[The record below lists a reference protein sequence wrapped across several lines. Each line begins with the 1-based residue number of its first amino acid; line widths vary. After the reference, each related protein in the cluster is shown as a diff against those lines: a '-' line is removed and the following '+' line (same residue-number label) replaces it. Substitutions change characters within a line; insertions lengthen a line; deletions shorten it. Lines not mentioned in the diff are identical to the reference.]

1 MKRKSK
7 SAAIAAITTALTASL
22 APVPAKSTILP
33 TTVIESA
40 THARVVSML
49 TFEHH
54 DGQVFLP
61 LEEAIEYINGLNDNM
76 RAALNAV
83 IEERQN
89 RGKGALFTDKAAK
102 IIKICEESIKQH
114 TRVKEAVKIVMDP
127 DNLAK
132 MYPDSLEQ
140 RIAYRNK
147 LVRFGRAIAQGE
159 FIARDAINTIKRS
172 TAPDKT
178 TSLGNT
184 LSDGNVKA
192 MIIAEHKNMGLPA
205 PEFS

>member
-1 MKRKSK
+1 MKQKSK
-7 SAAIAAITTALTASL
+7 SAAIAAIAAIATALTASL

-33 TTVIESA
+33 TTVIESG

-89 RGKGALFTDKAAK
+89 RGKGALFTDKTAK
-102 IIKICEESIKQH
+102 IIKICEESLKQH

-132 MYPDSLEQ
+132 CI
-140 RIAYRNK
+140 RIAWSK
-147 LVRFGRAIAQGE
+147 ESPI
-159 FIARDAINTIKRS
+159 AINWFVLVGQLRRGSLSLAMPSTPSNEALHQTKRPAWTIRCL
-172 TAPDKT
+172 TE
-178 TSLGNT
+178 
-184 LSDGNVKA
+184 
-192 MIIAEHKNMGLPA
+192 M
-205 PEFS
+205 

>member
-1 MKRKSK
+1 MKQKSK
-7 SAAIAAITTALTASL
+7 SAAIAAIATALTASL

-33 TTVIESA
+33 TTVIESG

-89 RGKGALFTDKAAK
+89 RGKGALFTDKTAK
-102 IIKICEESIKQH
+102 IIKICEESLKQH

-132 MYPDSLEQ
+132 IYPDSLEQ

-159 FIARDAINTIKRS
+159 FITRDAINAIKRS

-178 TSLGNT
+178 TSMGNT

>member
-61 LEEAIEYINGLNDNM
+61 LEEAIEYINELNDNM

-89 RGKGALFTDKAAK
+89 RGKGSLFTGKIAK
-102 IIKICEESIKQH
+102 IFEESLKQC

-159 FIARDAINTIKRS
+159 FIARDAINAIKRS

-184 LSDGNVKA
+184 LSDENVKA

>member
-1 MKRKSK
+1 MKQKSK
-7 SAAIAAITTALTASL
+7 SAAIAAIATALTASL

-33 TTVIESA
+33 TTVIESV

-89 RGKGALFTDKAAK
+89 RGKGALFADKTAK
-102 IIKICEESIKQH
+102 IIKICEESLKQH
-114 TRVKEAVKIVMDP
+114 SRVKEAVK
-127 DNLAK
+127 L
-132 MYPDSLEQ
+132 
-140 RIAYRNK
+140 
-147 LVRFGRAIAQGE
+147 
-159 FIARDAINTIKRS
+159 
-172 TAPDKT
+172 
-178 TSLGNT
+178 
-184 LSDGNVKA
+184 
-192 MIIAEHKNMGLPA
+192 
-205 PEFS
+205 

>member
-1 MKRKSK
+1 MKQKSK
-7 SAAIAAITTALTASL
+7 SAAIAAIATALTASL

-33 TTVIESA
+33 TTVIESV

-89 RGKGALFTDKAAK
+89 RGKGALFTDKIAK
-102 IIKICEESIKQH
+102 IFEESLKQC
-114 TRVKEAVKIVMDP
+114 TRVKEAVKIVMAP

-147 LVRFGRAIAQGE
+147 LIRFGRAIAQGE
-159 FIARDAINTIKRS
+159 FIARDAINAIKRS

>member
-1 MKRKSK
+1 MKQKSK
-7 SAAIAAITTALTASL
+7 SAAIAAIATALTASL

-33 TTVIESA
+33 TTVIESV

-89 RGKGALFTDKAAK
+89 RGKGALFADKTAK
-102 IIKICEESIKQH
+102 IIKICEE
-114 TRVKEAVKIVMDP
+114 
-127 DNLAK
+127 
-132 MYPDSLEQ
+132 
-140 RIAYRNK
+140 
-147 LVRFGRAIAQGE
+147 
-159 FIARDAINTIKRS
+159 
-172 TAPDKT
+172 
-178 TSLGNT
+178 
-184 LSDGNVKA
+184 
-192 MIIAEHKNMGLPA
+192 
-205 PEFS
+205 

>member
-1 MKRKSK
+1 
-7 SAAIAAITTALTASL
+7 
-22 APVPAKSTILP
+22 
-33 TTVIESA
+33 
-40 THARVVSML
+40 ML

-89 RGKGALFTDKAAK
+89 RGKGALFTDKTAK

-147 LVRFGRAIAQGE
+147 LVRFGRAIAQGSLSLVMPSTPSNE
-159 FIARDAINTIKRS
+159 ALHQTKRPAWAIRCLTK
-172 TAPDKT
+172 
-178 TSLGNT
+178 
-184 LSDGNVKA
+184 
-192 MIIAEHKNMGLPA
+192 M
-205 PEFS
+205 